1 MYRTVNYTSFDTVIQ
16 MLAELGKEAY
26 IGKMDIKLAFRL
38 LPINPADF
46 DLLGIKIALKYY
58 IDKCLPMGCSLSCKV
73 FEGLPPVCSG

>member
-46 DLLGIKIALKYY
+46 DLLGIKN
-58 IDKCLPMGCSLSCKV
+58 SSKV
-73 FEGLPPVCSG
+73 LHRQVSTYGMFFILQGF